1 MTSNLFLKFAFTL
14 LCLTNLREVVR
25 RKFLFPNR
33 EVVKL
38 LLVLTPCLK
47 FSDKLPSIYH
57 VSSAEAAEHH
67 IYTPVDVYLYL
78 LCTNKCEI
86 KLA

>member
-14 LCLTNLREVVR
+14 LCLKNVRKVVR
-25 RKFLFPNR
+25 LKFLFPNR
-33 EVVKL
+33 EVVNL

-86 KLA
+86 KIA